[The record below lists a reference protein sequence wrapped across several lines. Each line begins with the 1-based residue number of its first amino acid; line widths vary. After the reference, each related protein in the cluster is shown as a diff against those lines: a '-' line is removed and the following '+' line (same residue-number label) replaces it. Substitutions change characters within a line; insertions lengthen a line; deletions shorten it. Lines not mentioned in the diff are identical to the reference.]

1 MLNNFCYSCR
11 FMLGGEHGKL
21 KHGPPQGHSAVV
33 ESLMPK
39 DRLRLEPCFMFG
51 EASKNILS
59 GPTEITD
66 YVPFVPK
73 AIDTANVNIYTCSC
87 LNFILL
93 IIFVLL
99 HSLYG
104 ASIYLHLYRS
114 SYQST

>member
-66 YVPFVPK
+66 YVPFMPK

-87 LNFILL
+87 LNFIL
-93 IIFVLL
+93 
-99 HSLYG
+99 
-104 ASIYLHLYRS
+104 
-114 SYQST
+114 